1 MTSLQVSRWCRT
13 HHTNW
18 LITYAHCLFPITE
31 VVCNKALPVQQDL
44 KARTAYNMMQHQQ
57 FDLQFAADTQAMY

>member
-1 MTSLQVSRWCRT
+1 
-13 HHTNW
+13 
-18 LITYAHCLFPITE
+18 

-44 KARTAYNMMQHQQ
+44 KARMAYNMLQQQQ